1 MGDGLIVTNVE
12 KSYGSQSVLKR
23 TSFTVKEGEFVSI
36 IGKSGSGKSTLLRL
50 IAGLETMDSGT
61 ITLNQLPIDQQAA
74 AIRMMFQDG
83 RLLPWKTVMQNLLLG
98 RPKRE
103 AVVAQKLLAGVGLA
117 SFTTN
122 YPDRL
127 SGGQQQR
134 VALARALMHRPS
146 VLLLD
151 EPLGALD
158 AFTRQEMQE
167 LLKTI
172 CTEQHMTTV
181 LVTHDIEEAVFLSD
195 RILVLDEGD
204 VVKEFTVELP
214 TERVKTDAQLQ
225 HYVHEILALFGEL
238 NQKKLLM

>member
-50 IAGLETMDSGT
+50 IAELETMDSGT
-61 ITLNQLPIDQQAA
+61 ITLNQLPINQQAA

-83 RLLPWKTVMQNLLLG
+83 RLLPWKTVTQNLLLG

-103 AVVAQKLLAGVGLA
+103 AVVAKKLLADVGLA

-122 YPDRL
+122 YPDCL

-204 VVKEFTVELP
+204 VVKEFTVDLP

-225 HYVHEILALFGEL
+225 QYVHEILALFGEL